1 MATKIYNR
9 TNFDFIVNGEKISFF
24 CNTTNTKNGFC
35 HHVYVIGE
43 GKDYEHTRVSYYNR
57 TWESFQYETA
67 LYRAIDKFPKSVREP
82 LRLEVEAVALD
93 EHKKAERFIQAFAA
107 NFAALSNEQKKFV
120 CEHTPEITNK
130 DQAKTVNA
138 AVSMMAALS

>member
-35 HHVYVIGE
+35 HHVYVIGG

-57 TWESFQYETA
+57 TWEAFEYETA
-67 LYRAIDKFPKSVREP
+67 LYRAIDKFTKSLREP

-93 EHKKAERFIQAFAA
+93 EHKKAERFIKAFAA
-107 NFAALSNEQKKFV
+107 NFAALSDEQKKFV
-120 CEHTPEITNK
+120 RDHTPEITNK

-138 AVSMMAALS
+138 VVSVLAAI

>member
-9 TNFDFIVNGEKISFF
+9 TNFDFTVNGEKISFF

-35 HHVYVIGE
+35 HHVYVIGG

-93 EHKKAERFIQAFAA
+93 EHKKAERFINAFEA

-120 CEHTPEITNK
+120 RDHTPEITNK

-138 AVSMMAALS
+138 AVAMMAAL

>member
-35 HHVYVIGE
+35 HHVYVVGG

-57 TWESFQYETA
+57 TWEAFEYETA
-67 LYRAIDKFPKSVREP
+67 LYRAIDKFSKNLREL

-93 EHKKAERFIQAFAA
+93 EHKKAERFIKAFEA

-120 CEHTPEITNK
+120 REHTPEITNK
-130 DQAKTVNA
+130 VQAKTVNA
-138 AVSMMAALS
+138 AVSMMAAL